1 MPILM
6 LYPECASTKA
16 VFPDKDDTCIEY
28 TTRDRL
34 DAADYITTKT
44 VAANA

>member
-1 MPILM
+1 M

-16 VFPDKDDTCIEY
+16 VFLKDDTLIEY